1 MVCSCKQMHTYT
13 LQRIMAVIQTGLLT
27 PMWCTPSR
35 ELPGELERIMTWFR
49 DYKIPDGKPANQYG
63 YDAKALDA
71 AFAKNVVAETSAF
84 YQRLRAGTK
93 QVAQQ
98 QAAVQAC

>member
-1 MVCSCKQMHTYT
+1 VH
-13 LQRIMAVIQTGLLT
+13 LLLT
-27 PMWCTPSR
+27 CVWCPPSR

-49 DYKIPDGKPANQYG
+49 DYKIPDGKPANAYG
-63 YDAKALDA
+63 CDAKALDA

-98 QAAVQAC
+98 QAGVEAC